1 MSTYLVVSHSYEPGS
16 ELHRALERT
25 EAEDRYADFVLLAP
39 AAAPGAFVNGG
50 VPRARDFARRNAR
63 ETAAALRRAGFAVKW
78 TVVSDEAPVV
88 ALQTELRDHPG
99 LYAGLIVVTPARE
112 RSRWRD
118 FYLLR
123 AAEAFGLPLVHVVED
138 EVAPVLLEA
147 AV

>member
-1 MSTYLVVSHSYEPGS
+1 MSTYLVVSHSFEPGS
-16 ELHRALERT
+16 ELTRALESV

-39 AAAPGAFVNGG
+39 AHAHAAVATDGAA
-50 VPRARDFARRNAR
+50 RARDLVRREARD
-63 ETAAALRRAGFAVKW
+63 TAAALRRAGFAVKW
-78 TVVSDEAPVV
+78 TVVSDEAPAV

-99 LYAGLIVVTPARE
+99 LYAGVIVVTPAQD

-123 AAEAFGLPLVHVVED
+123 ATEAFGLRLVHVVED
-138 EVAPVLLEA
+138 EVTSVLLEA